1 MSLALAPTG
10 RLSSVTNFLAS
21 SRISMMLLSKA
32 KSGANGKD
40 ATNSVTN
47 PNWMTVGQ
55 QHRGT
60 FMNVGSI
67 HPRTVII
74 MWSRF
79 KTSRPIMETS
89 CQSISTKRL
98 SAYCC
103 NNLLVSVRRPGTSRV
118 IMMSTKTTTQQQ
130 QHQERDVSSGI
141 TEGPEEDCW
150 TSWQVL
156 DVFSMSWALTFAGY
170 VEA

>member
-1 MSLALAPTG
+1 MSLALAATG

-60 FMNVGSI
+60 FTIDPAVRQRRILESCVDCCTLWFVGSI

-74 MWSRF
+74 IYSRF

-89 CQSISTKRL
+89 CQSISTKSF
-98 SAYCC
+98 SASCC
-103 NNLLVSVRRPGTSRV
+103 SNLQVSVSRPGTSRV
-118 IMMSTKTTTQQQ
+118 TTAPRT
-130 QHQERDVSSGI
+130 
-141 TEGPEEDCW
+141 
-150 TSWQVL
+150 
-156 DVFSMSWALTFAGY
+156 
-170 VEA
+170 